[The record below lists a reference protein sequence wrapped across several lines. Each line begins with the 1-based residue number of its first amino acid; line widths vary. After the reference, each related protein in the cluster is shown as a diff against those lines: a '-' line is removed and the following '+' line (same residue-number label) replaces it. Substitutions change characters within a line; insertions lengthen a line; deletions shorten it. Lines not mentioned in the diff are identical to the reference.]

1 MFRGL
6 LVLIVIA
13 LTAPSQAAAQ
23 TISFGGAAGLLAK
36 SCAADIDA
44 NCRGVNLD
52 STRMKEC
59 LSRNQDALSPQCR
72 SDYLRVFDA
81 IQKRIA
87 ARTVVANACAREIV
101 KLCAGST
108 KETSKSIPCLMA
120 TPGVSARCLQAVGE
134 AGYR

>member
-6 LVLIVIA
+6 LILIVIA
-13 LTAPSQAAAQ
+13 LTASSPAAAE

-36 SCAADIDA
+36 SCAAEIDA

-59 LSRNQDALSPQCR
+59 LSRNQDVLSPQCR

-87 ARTVVANACAREIV
+87 ARAGVANACAREIV

-108 KETSKSIPCLMA
+108 KETSRSIPCLTT
-120 TPGVSARCLQAVGE
+120 TPGVSARCLQAVGD